1 MDIIICCDF
10 LKTKL
15 SGDLSAEV
23 VAADSVMGW
32 VNSVVSAVVSAQ
44 VSTIVSAQTV
54 SVSVSTGSIG
64 VSTISITVVG
74 SGISFSLGFSL
85 SLGIA
90 LLTGT
95 GNGNVKGVDTGSTLN
110 SVSVDTIVSSIMS
123 VSSKTVS
130 GVSGISQVT
139 GISQTGVS
147 TVSSQAIAVA
157 VMAKTAIVVGIKD
170 GGVGFSLSFSVGSDD
185 KGGDNCNK
193 GLHVAFV
200 LRREAPSM

>member
-1 MDIIICCDF
+1 M
-10 LKTKL
+10 
-15 SGDLSAEV
+15 
-23 VAADSVMGW
+23 
-32 VNSVVSAVVSAQ
+32 
-44 VSTIVSAQTV
+44 
-54 SVSVSTGSIG
+54 G

-74 SGISFSLGFSL
+74 SGISLSLGFSL
-85 SLGIA
+85 SLSLGIT

-110 SVSVDTIVSSIMS
+110 SVSVDAIVSSIMS

-130 GVSGISQVT
+130 GVCGVATISS
-139 GISQTGVS
+139 ISQTGVSGMAGICGMATVS

-157 VMAKTAIVVGIKD
+157 VVGTAVVVGIKD
-170 GGVGFSLSFSVGSDD
+170 SGVGFSLSFSLSVGSDD

>member
-15 SGDLSAEV
+15 TGDLSAEV

-32 VNSVVSAVVSAQ
+32 VNSVVSTVVSAQ
-44 VSTIVSAQTV
+44 MSTVVSAQTV

-74 SGISFSLGFSL
+74 SGLSFSLGFSL
-85 SLGIA
+85 SITP
-90 LLTGT
+90 LTGGT
-95 GNGNVKGVDTGSTLN
+95 GNRNVSGVDTGSTLD

-130 GVSGISQVT
+130 GVSGIAQVT
-139 GISQTGVS
+139 GISKASVS
-147 TVSSQAIAVA
+147 TVQAIAIAVA
-157 VMAKTAIVVGIKD
+157 VVAKTAVVVGIKD
-170 GGVGFSLSFSVGSDD
+170 SGVSFSLSLSMGSDD